1 MTSETFLQNLDTKLG
16 ALRDRVIAFAL
27 CIVFFAIAG
36 CTASEPVAV
45 SAPSA
50 FDRSWSAALGA
61 AQDEG
66 VRITSENRGSGVI
79 IGSRGEQ
86 QVTINVL
93 AQADGGARVEISARG
108 PKGSD
113 PGLAGR
119 ISRAYD
125 RRMGR

>member
-1 MTSETFLQNLDTKLG
+1 MIQDYLVEITKRLSRSRG
-16 ALRDRVIAFAL
+16 DRGVAAMVL
-27 CIVFFAIAG
+27 VVFTMLAG
-36 CTASEPVAV
+36 CTVYEPVTV
-45 SAPSA
+45 PSQST
-50 FDRSWSAALGA
+50 FDRSWNAALGA
-61 AQDEG
+61 ASDEG

-79 IGSRGEQ
+79 LGSRGDQ

-93 AQADGGARVEISARG
+93 SQADGGARVEISARG

-113 PGLAGR
+113 AGLAGR

>member
-1 MTSETFLQNLDTKLG
+1 MILKSLYLPVRRSFIAMAVMAAISLA
-16 ALRDRVIAFAL
+16 AL
-27 CIVFFAIAG
+27 AG
-36 CTASEPVAV
+36 CVVYEPVTV
-45 SAPSA
+45 PSQSA
-50 FDRSWSAALGA
+50 FDRSWNAALGA

-79 IGSRGEQ
+79 LGSLGEQ

-93 AQADGGARVEISARG
+93 SQADGGARVEISSRG